1 MTDTKSRSIFLCI
14 FRNFLCISK
23 NGWPHHK
30 FAPKLLNFF
39 LVAFDL
45 YTQPWTKL
53 QNEIQHFVFFRT
65 GYPPPPLRA
74 FFLVSNLYFVL
85 FKNPIILYLSIFCT
99 ISAAE
104 EYLVFLRGRIDTQFA
119 TNFEVGTNSL

>member
-1 MTDTKSRSIFLCI
+1 MTYTKSRSIFLCI

-30 FAPKLLNFF
+30 FASKLLKFL

-53 QNEIQHFVFFRT
+53 QNEIQHFLFFRT
-65 GYPPPPLRA
+65 GYGATQRMSHSTVKECNSYKKIL
-74 FFLVSNLYFVL
+74 LSLYHTGL
-85 FKNPIILYLSIFCT
+85 EP
-99 ISAAE
+99 A
-104 EYLVFLRGRIDTQFA
+104 RMWPMP
-119 TNFEVGTNSL
+119 